1 MPDMDYVVYDK
12 DIGRDLNKN
21 YKSILTKYK
30 IGFGALPFHK
40 TVSISNVSTPK
51 AIQDDMLLKRKVR
64 AVTDKHYEK
73 LVDDIASFID
83 TCGSQGMFET
93 DSGIDRAWQTINN
106 EMVKVNDKIGEAAI
120 PVIKDYMADRN
131 EGKKIAIKQG
141 VKKYKC
147 VVTAVGATAAS
158 AVAVTGAV
166 LSLGVAIAG
175 AAVAIAGAAK
185 AITDCVRE
193 FKRQAKEADDIIASI
208 EKTLATLKN
217 TFEISEV
224 DKLDAKGVK
233 VGTENKVGA
242 SKAAVTAQEAAAK
255 VIRDLFAT
263 NIPSIKK
270 LEQDTKNLKKV
281 AKVMILTA
289 SKMAAEAAEH
299 HKQSKELKRLLESM
313 QAEYDTMAKAH
324 VYGSSTAELRVLLR
338 EIKAMKA
345 RIAELKARRD
355 EVVDGAEAYEKK
367 ARSLLGTKVPA
378 FEQLASDLK
387 TNRANIGWLSYAT
400 KAIPSIAN
408 LCVQD
413 YSTIASATANVASK
427 NDALAQLLQTSADTL
442 VETGKTLRN
451 RFKS

>member
-12 DIGRDLNKN
+12 DIGRDINKN
-21 YKSILTKYK
+21 HKSILAKYK

-40 TVSISNVSTPK
+40 TVTIGNVSTPK

-64 AVTDKHYEK
+64 AVTDKHYDK
-73 LVDDIASFID
+73 LVDDIAQFLD

-93 DSGIDRAWQTINN
+93 DSGINRAWQTINN
-106 EMVKVNDKIGEAAI
+106 EMIKVNDKIGEAAI

-147 VVTAVGATAAS
+147 VVSAVGATAAS

-193 FKRQAKEADDIIASI
+193 FQRQAKNADDINASI
-208 EKTLATLKN
+208 ERTLDTLMKTFKASDVAQFDT
-217 TFEISEV
+217 SG
-224 DKLDAKGVK
+224 AK
-233 VGTENKVGA
+233 VGTKLVVEA
-242 SKAAVTAQEAAAK
+242 SKAGITAQEVAAK

-299 HKQSKELKRLLESM
+299 HKQSKELKRLVEAM
-313 QAEYDTMAKAH
+313 QVEYDTMAKAH
-324 VYGSSTAELRVLLR
+324 VYGSSTAELRTLLR

-345 RIAELKARRD
+345 SVAELKSKRD
-355 EVVDGAEAYEKK
+355 AIVDGAEAYETK
-367 ARSLLGTKVPA
+367 ARLILSSKVPG
-378 FEQLASDLK
+378 FEKLASDLK
-387 TNRANIGWLSYAT
+387 ENRANIGWLSYAT
-400 KAIPSIAN
+400 RAIPNIAN

-413 YSTIASATANVASK
+413 YSALASATASIATK
-427 NDALAQLLQTSADTL
+427 NDALAQLLQTSAETV
-442 VETGKTLRN
+442 VEAGKTLRN